1 MGKKGIKQHDLRDCG
16 AACLATVLLRHGAK
30 VPLVTV
36 REMMKV
42 DKNGASMY
50 AITQTAQK
58 LHLHAEALSGNFE
71 EFQDAVNKGEIR
83 LPAIAHVIADGTLAH
98 YIVVEQ
104 LKARKVTVFDPA
116 KGRCTYTPE
125 DFNARWTGYLIAFSK
140 MDSFRP
146 VNLKKGT
153 FRKFYQI
160 VFVQKSLFALVL
172 GFSLLLAGISI
183 ISSLVY
189 QQVIDRFVLGQS
201 FGAGS
206 NVLFFSSV
214 MQQLNRIAGNMDKL
228 FLALLA
234 IYLLQ
239 FALYLARGFF
249 IAKIS
254 RKSGEMLMYNYFSH
268 MLRLPVR
275 FFHDRETGELLSRFQ
290 DIGEI
295 QDIISGV
302 SISIILD
309 SVMMVTGAA
318 VLASLNLQLFLLV
331 VLLVSIYAVVVL
343 AWRKP
348 IASVNRAVMENDAQL
363 TSVLKESI
371 DGIETIKSFNG
382 EEKYEGK
389 LRKKT
394 GEFIKNLFKGSL
406 IDVSQSAL
414 LTIVEGMGMVFVF
427 WVGSLFVIHGVLTLG
442 TLIAF
447 QSLILFF
454 LSPVQ
459 GLIGLQPEMQRAA
472 IAAER
477 LNDVLEIQKE
487 TAVHGGREEPD
498 SIRTKALVLENVGFS
513 YGYRPPVLE
522 KISVR
527 IEAGQTVGITGKSGC
542 GKTTLLHLLAS
553 FYPASCGRILLGGVA
568 LEDISLKLL
577 REKVIYVSQNS
588 TLFSGSLRDNLL
600 FGSKDGNEVK
610 LQKVI
615 EGCRIKEIIDKLP
628 FGLDTVLSE
637 NGKGLSGGE
646 RQRIAL
652 GRALLSEPEML
663 LLDESTSHLDMDT
676 EKRVM
681 DFIEAQCR
689 DMTCIMVTHKLSVI
703 KRCEKVIF
711 MKDGSIAGT
720 GTHEALRKTNTAYG
734 DFIRE
739 GDGS

>member
-98 YIVVEQ
+98 YVVVEQ

-140 MDSFRP
+140 TDSFRP

-290 DIGEI
+290 VYWRNSGYHFRRQYLHYSGFCHDGNGSSCPGIFESAAFSAGCAAGKYLRSGGACLAKADCIGEQSGDGKRCAADIG
-295 QDIISGV
+295 
-302 SISIILD
+302 
-309 SVMMVTGAA
+309 
-318 VLASLNLQLFLLV
+318 
-331 VLLVSIYAVVVL
+331 
-343 AWRKP
+343 
-348 IASVNRAVMENDAQL
+348 
-363 TSVLKESI
+363 LK
-371 DGIETIKSFNG
+371 
-382 EEKYEGK
+382 
-389 LRKKT
+389 R
-394 GEFIKNLFKGSL
+394 
-406 IDVSQSAL
+406 
-414 LTIVEGMGMVFVF
+414 
-427 WVGSLFVIHGVLTLG
+427 IH
-442 TLIAF
+442 
-447 QSLILFF
+447 
-454 LSPVQ
+454 
-459 GLIGLQPEMQRAA
+459 
-472 IAAER
+472 
-477 LNDVLEIQKE
+477 
-487 TAVHGGREEPD
+487 
-498 SIRTKALVLENVGFS
+498 
-513 YGYRPPVLE
+513 
-522 KISVR
+522 
-527 IEAGQTVGITGKSGC
+527 
-542 GKTTLLHLLAS
+542 
-553 FYPASCGRILLGGVA
+553 
-568 LEDISLKLL
+568 
-577 REKVIYVSQNS
+577 
-588 TLFSGSLRDNLL
+588 
-600 FGSKDGNEVK
+600 
-610 LQKVI
+610 
-615 EGCRIKEIIDKLP
+615 
-628 FGLDTVLSE
+628 
-637 NGKGLSGGE
+637 
-646 RQRIAL
+646 
-652 GRALLSEPEML
+652 
-663 LLDESTSHLDMDT
+663 
-676 EKRVM
+676 
-681 DFIEAQCR
+681 
-689 DMTCIMVTHKLSVI
+689 
-703 KRCEKVIF
+703 
-711 MKDGSIAGT
+711 
-720 GTHEALRKTNTAYG
+720 
-734 DFIRE
+734 
-739 GDGS
+739 